1 MKGEYWHIRNE
12 QQRANLI
19 REIQDREIGD
29 YGFMA
34 QLSHGQR
41 SIKQNSAIHVYF
53 TILADALNEAGME
66 IHMEYLGKTCEVPW
80 TPTAVKERLWLPIM
94 QSMFSIKS
102 TAKLDRKQV
111 SEVYEVLSRWLAT
124 EKSILIDFPSAR

>member
-1 MKGEYWHIRNE
+1 VKKYIQTSEGQKWLSDYILNM
-12 QQRANLI
+12 NLPEHGVVV
-19 REIQDREIGD
+19 EIKTGTRT
-29 YGFMA
+29 
-34 QLSHGQR
+34 LL
-41 SIKQNSAIHVYF
+41 QNNAMYKYF

-66 IHMEYLGKTCEVPW
+66 IRMEYLGKTAEIPW

-94 QSMFSIKS
+94 QSMFDIKS

-124 EKSILIDFPSAR
+124 EKSILVDFPSAR